1 MLGYVTGRFRN
12 AAILLLLA
20 SMLCFGLVVSAPG
33 NVAVLIA
40 ELRTPGAT
48 FAQIA
53 AIEEELGLNDP
64 LPTRYWHW
72 LSGVPRGDFGIS
84 YKTGEEVGAAMA
96 RRLSVTATLVGGA
109 AIFAC
114 LFSLA
119 MGFLGALRP
128 HGLVD
133 GLTRVGA
140 LIGASTPQFFLGAML
155 IYGFALRLG
164 WFPTFGDNQG
174 LRSFI
179 LPWITLGM
187 LPGCVLSRIVRVGLE
202 EEMTRPFAL
211 TARAKG
217 LRRNAILF
225 RDALPNIAPGWL
237 TAFGAQCT
245 AMTVGTVVVEPLFA
259 WPGVGALFL
268 QGVQFRD
275 FMVVQAGLLIFISF
289 FILLNLAVDIAVM
302 FLDPKLRRQGGR

>member
-1 MLGYVTGRFRN
+1 MLRFVVGRARN
-12 AAILLLLA
+12 AIVLLVLA

-33 NVAVLIA
+33 NVAVLVA

-64 LPTRYWHW
+64 LPVRYGNW
-72 LSGVPRGDFGIS
+72 LTGVTKGDFGIS
-84 YKTGEEVGAAMA
+84 YKTGADVGAAMA
-96 RRLSVTATLVGGA
+96 GRLSVTATLLVGA
-109 AIFAC
+109 AGFAV
-114 LFSLA
+114 LFSLG

-128 HGLVD
+128 YGVVD
-133 GLTRVGA
+133 RLTRVVA
-140 LIGASTPQFFLGAML
+140 LVGASTPTFFLGAML
-155 IYGFALRLG
+155 IYGFALSLG
-164 WFPTFGDNQG
+164 WFPTFGYGSG
-174 LRSFI
+174 LRNWV
-179 LPWITLGM
+179 LPWVSLGV

-217 LRRNAILF
+217 LTRNAILF
-225 RDALPNIAPGWL
+225 RDALPNIAPAYL
-237 TAFGAQCT
+237 NALGAQAT
-245 AMTVGTVVVEPLFA
+245 AMTVGSVVIEPLFA

-289 FILLNLAVDIAVM
+289 FILLNLAVDITVM
-302 FLDPKLRRQGGR
+302 FLDPKLRRQGGH

>member
-1 MLGYVTGRFRN
+1 MLRFVFGRARN
-12 AAILLLLA
+12 AAVLLVLA

-33 NVAVLIA
+33 NVAVLVA

-53 AIEEELGLNDP
+53 VIEEELGLNDP
-64 LPTRYWHW
+64 LPIRYANW
-72 LSGVPRGDFGIS
+72 LSGVTEGDFGIS
-84 YKTGEEVGAAMA
+84 YKTGADVGDAMA
-96 RRLSVTATLVGGA
+96 GRLSVTATLLAGA
-109 AIFAC
+109 AGFAV
-114 LFSLA
+114 LLSLGL
-119 MGFLGALRP
+119 GFLGALRP
-128 HGLVD
+128 YGVVD
-133 GLTRVGA
+133 TLTRAVA
-140 LIGASTPQFFLGAML
+140 LVGASTPTFFLGAML
-155 IYGFALRLG
+155 IYGFALSLG
-164 WFPTFGDNQG
+164 WFPTFGFGDG
-174 LRSFI
+174 LRSWI
-179 LPWITLGM
+179 LPWISLGM

-217 LRRNAILF
+217 LTRNVILF
-225 RDALPNIAPGWL
+225 RDALPNIAPAYL
-237 TAFGAQCT
+237 NALGAQAT
-245 AMTVGTVVVEPLFA
+245 AMTVGSVVIEPLFA

-302 FLDPKLRRQGGR
+302 FLDPKLRRQGGH